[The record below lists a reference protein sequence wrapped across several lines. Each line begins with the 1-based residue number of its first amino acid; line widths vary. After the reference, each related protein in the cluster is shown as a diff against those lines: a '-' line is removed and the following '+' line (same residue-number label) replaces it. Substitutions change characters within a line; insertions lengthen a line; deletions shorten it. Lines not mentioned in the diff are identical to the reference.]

1 MLAQGHPSQNTPSP
15 GTPVIAPLANL
26 VGHRAEAGLVAVVR
40 SHHWEGNR
48 VHHPR
53 SSGAGGIH
61 YLPTATSCT
70 SGSPEP
76 SEQLAI

>member
-1 MLAQGHPSQNTPSP
+1 MLAQGDPSQNTPSP

-53 SSGAGGIH
+53 SSRCWWH
-61 YLPTATSCT
+61 SLPANSHILHLRQ
-70 SGSPEP
+70 P
-76 SEQLAI
+76 